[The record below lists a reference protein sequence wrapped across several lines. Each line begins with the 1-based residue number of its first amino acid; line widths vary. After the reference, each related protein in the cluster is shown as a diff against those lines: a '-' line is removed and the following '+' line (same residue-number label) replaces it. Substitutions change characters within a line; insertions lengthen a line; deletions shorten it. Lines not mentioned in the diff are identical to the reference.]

1 MKLREIISGPGI
13 PEHPQPFPAAV
24 KIGNMLFSAAVGG
37 QDSETH
43 EIPEDIA
50 TQMVNVFQ
58 NVRNIMAAAGGSP
71 ANIGKA
77 SVLLRSRD
85 DRQYLNPEWIKMF
98 PDENDRPVRHVSIH
112 DLSPGLLVQIE
123 FIAVL

>member
-1 MKLREIISGPGI
+1 MIW
-13 PEHPQPFPAAV
+13 PER
-24 KIGNMLFSAAVGG
+24 KEKNN
-37 QDSETH
+37 E
-43 EIPEDIA
+43 

-58 NVRNIMAAAGGSP
+58 NVRNIMAASGGSP

-85 DRQYLNPEWIKMF
+85 DREYLNPEWIKMF